1 MPYRVVGVDLSA
13 SEKKPTGLVVLESV
27 NLSRWRCVE
36 ARLLYMNTVSLAMKI
51 AEYAP
56 HLVVVDAPLSRPPP
70 GAGFRPAELQV
81 LRLGGRLLPLTLRSM
96 SLLLE
101 RALAL
106 KKCVESYAEVV
117 ETHPSS
123 LLKISGC
130 SIEELLLIA
139 SLSSHG
145 NCPVEPA
152 RLSRDIRDALL
163 ASIVGVGLSKGFSIV
178 VGDSYCTRFVLLKPG
193 LCRVSKEL
201 QK

>member
-13 SEKKPTGLVVLESV
+13 SEKKATGLVVLESV

-36 ARLLYMNTVSLAMKI
+36 ARLLYTDTVSLAMKI
-51 AEYAP
+51 AEYVP
-56 HLVVVDAPLSRPPP
+56 HLVVVDAPLSRPPR

-106 KKCVESYAEVV
+106 KKYVESYAEVV

-123 LLKISGC
+123 LLEISGC
-130 SIEELLLIA
+130 SIEELISIV

-145 NCPVEPA
+145 NCIIELDKLP
-152 RLSRDIRDALL
+152 RDIRDALL
-163 ASIVGVGLSKGFSIV
+163 ASIVGVGLSKGFSMV
-178 VGDSYCTRFVLLKPG
+178 MGDNYYTRFILFKPG
-193 LCRVSKEL
+193 LCRSR
-201 QK
+201 